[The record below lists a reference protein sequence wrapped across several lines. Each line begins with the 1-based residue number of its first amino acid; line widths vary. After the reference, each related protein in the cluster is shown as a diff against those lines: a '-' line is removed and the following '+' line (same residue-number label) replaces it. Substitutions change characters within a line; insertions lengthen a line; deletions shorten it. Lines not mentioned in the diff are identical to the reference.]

1 MGIPLVRGRTF
12 SADDTANAPE
22 VVVVNQALVRRYFPG
37 EDPIGKRIGGSRPDF
52 TWKTIVGVVGDE
64 RNDGIRSEPMP
75 EADSPLAQEPEL
87 EVPSLIVRT
96 AANPRDTTAAVRSEL
111 RALDKSLPIA
121 VQTMPE
127 QLAEL
132 LARPRFQ
139 TLMMAI
145 FSALALAMAAVGV
158 YGVASWTV
166 AQRTREIGVRMA
178 LGAAPGDVSRLVL
191 HGALRPLALGL
202 ALGTAGALATTRYLE
217 SLLFGV
223 KPNDTLTLISAGC
236 VLAVTALF
244 ATYIPAQ
251 RAARTNPAVTLRS
264 E

>member
-1 MGIPLVRGRTF
+1 
-12 SADDTANAPE
+12 
-22 VVVVNQALVRRYFPG
+22 
-37 EDPIGKRIGGSRPDF
+37 
-52 TWKTIVGVVGDE
+52 
-64 RNDGIRSEPMP
+64 
-75 EADSPLAQEPEL
+75 
-87 EVPSLIVRT
+87 
-96 AANPRDTTAAVRSEL
+96 VRSEL
-111 RALDKSLPIA
+111 RALDKTLPVT

-178 LGAAPGDVSRLVL
+178 LGAAPGDVLRLVL
-191 HGALRPLALGL
+191 HGAVLPLALGL
-202 ALGTAGALATTRYLE
+202 ALGAAGALATTHYLE

-236 VLAVTALF
+236 VLAATALL